1 MKTVIV
7 LAMHGVPPN
16 DFPHPELREFF
27 ELHGRLEMAPEA
39 SALALR
45 RRYEELEEKIRRWPR
60 TPANDPYHAASYE
73 LADAV
78 RRETGLDVAVG
89 FNEFCAPRL
98 DEAMEKALKDGADRL
113 VVVSTMLTRGGEHAE
128 REIAQAVAIARLN
141 HPGAEI
147 LYAWPF
153 ETAGIARF
161 LAGHIRT
168 FIPAEAPKGSS

>member
-1 MKTVIV
+1 MKTVIL

-16 DFPHPELREFF
+16 DFPGPELREFF
-27 ELHGRLEMAPEA
+27 ELHGRLEMAPDV
-39 SALALR
+39 STRTLR

-78 RRETGLDVAVG
+78 RLETGLDVAVG

-98 DEAMEKALKDGADRL
+98 DEALEKALEDGAAKL

-128 REIAQAVAIARLN
+128 REIAQTVALARQA

-153 ETAGIARF
+153 ETDGIARF
-161 LAGHIRT
+161 LAGHIRR
-168 FIPAEAPKGSS
+168 FIPAETPRGSA